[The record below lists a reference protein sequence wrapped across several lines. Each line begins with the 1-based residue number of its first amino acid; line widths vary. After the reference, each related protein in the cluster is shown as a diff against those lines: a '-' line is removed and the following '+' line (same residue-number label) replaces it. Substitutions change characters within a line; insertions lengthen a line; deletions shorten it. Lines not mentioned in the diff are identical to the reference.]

1 MLIFFRK
8 VFRTENGEIME
19 YNSIISQ
26 VDRWFAE
33 SSTNMMY
40 ITPRDVDDALAEQ
53 EDLER
58 KQRRPIRIWEVL
70 VLLRRLSVEQ
80 VDHILETLGK
90 SSDISEN
97 SDQFTMLG
105 RVLVEVGYA
114 TQEDVTEALRIQ
126 SEEREK
132 GQWRMLGQ
140 ILIEKRVILKTHLQE
155 ALDVL
160 EVRRKTRTD

>member
-1 MLIFFRK
+1 
-8 VFRTENGEIME
+8 ME
-19 YNSIISQ
+19 YGSIISQ

-33 SSTNMMY
+33 SSTKMMY
-40 ITPRDVDDALAEQ
+40 ITARDVDDALAEQ
-53 EDLER
+53 ENLER

-70 VLLRRLSVEQ
+70 VLLRRLNVEQ

-90 SSDISEN
+90 VESVGEN
-97 SDQFTMLG
+97 AEQFTMLG

-114 TQEDVTEALRIQ
+114 SQDDVLEALQ
-126 SEEREK
+126 VQLEEREK

>member
-1 MLIFFRK
+1 
-8 VFRTENGEIME
+8 ME
-19 YNSIISQ
+19 YDSIISQ
-26 VDRWFAE
+26 VDRWFAQ
-33 SSTNMMY
+33 SSTKMMY
-40 ITPRDVDDALAEQ
+40 ITARDVDDALAEQ
-53 EDLER
+53 DNLER

-70 VLLRRLSVEQ
+70 VLLRRLNVEQ

-90 SSDISEN
+90 SSESSDK

-114 TQEDVTEALRIQ
+114 SQEDVSDALQ
-126 SEEREK
+126 VQLEEREK

-160 EVRRKTRTD
+160 EMRRKTRTD